1 MNSLELHSL
10 ESNSNAIDS
19 SKMLKPQLS
28 SGKYKSPLSFQCI
41 HRKGSDRPF
50 PVTRYKPSEEDSTVT
65 FYFHGDSALSN
76 EEYRE
81 LNHLIIHE
89 L

>member
-10 ESNSNAIDS
+10 ESNSNAIDY

-28 SGKYKSPLSFQCI
+28 SGKYKSPLSFECI

-50 PVTRYKPSEEDSTVT
+50 PVTRYKPSEEDSIFT
-65 FYFHGDSALSN
+65 FYF
-76 EEYRE
+76 R
-81 LNHLIIHE
+81 
-89 L
+89 